1 MQKGKAVPAEVVP
14 EPYGHYILVS
24 PLMLSEYREAIAA
37 NLSGSANVVTESKLV
52 GQNGVVY
59 LLGDVEKAEW
69 FALNRPGCTVTV
81 LSGDFVS
88 MVAQLYSLFGRT
100 IPPLFNG
107 VTVYQAEA
115 VKAVEVS
122 DGELG

>member
-37 NLSGSANVVTESKLV
+37 NLSGSASVVTEAKLV

-59 LLGDVEKAEW
+59 LLGNDEIEQAEW
-69 FALNRPGCTVTV
+69 FETNRSGCTVTV
-81 LSGDFVS
+81 LTGDFTG

-100 IPPLFNG
+100 IPPLG
-107 VTVYQAEA
+107 TARA
-115 VKAVEVS
+115 RA
-122 DGELG
+122 G